1 MKQKERKSVLQTLK
15 PFKALIYGAGYQ
27 IYRMLICKL
36 YSKCLET
43 SQRLSLEIHKNVNP
57 SCLSP
62 NSYRLSNFVHVSLC
76 RYISGIDIK
85 SCGWKGI
92 DTPYIFCVSV
102 YVCVYG

>member
-1 MKQKERKSVLQTLK
+1 M
-15 PFKALIYGAGYQ
+15 PFKALIYGEGYQ
-27 IYRMLICKL
+27 ICKMFICKL

-43 SQRLSLEIHKNVNP
+43 SQRLALEIYKNVNP

-62 NSYRLSNFVHVSLC
+62 SSYRLSNVAHVSL
-76 RYISGIDIK
+76 YISGIDIK

-92 DTPYIFCVSV
+92 DTFYVFCVSV